1 MLKENYIRQLKRLEI
16 EYVFVCPWKLII
28 NLIFLLTFSIILL
41 DPMVYTQNDW
51 WYYIR
56 VRFSIPLKRYSSKD
70 ALSEAI
76 MCMVK
81 NESTSKRSMTHFRH
95 NFMRR
100 RENWEENIPSLKIL
114 SICWHW
120 MLLSKKN
127 SLLEAND
134 VGNNAKRNVLE
145 IQDVQYNSKYFCNR
159 QKLGYLNIFIFIT
172 LPMSCDLNCNHLS

>member
-1 MLKENYIRQLKRLEI
+1 M
-16 EYVFVCPWKLII
+16 
-28 NLIFLLTFSIILL
+28 IFLLTFSIILL

-51 WYYIR
+51 WYCIR

-81 NESTSKRSMTHFRH
+81 NESTSKRSMTHFKH

-100 RENWEENIPSLKIL
+100 RENWEENIPSFKIL

-120 MLLSKKN
+120 MLSKKN
-127 SLLEAND
+127 SLLEANY
-134 VGNNAKRNVLE
+134 VRNNAKRNVLE
-145 IQDVQYNSKYFCNR
+145 IQDVQYNPKYISNR
-159 QKLGYLNIFIFIT
+159 HKLRYLNRSILNYSIMFLIFCWCK
-172 LPMSCDLNCNHLS
+172 L